1 MLPCID
7 GSGPDSQPLGLTK
20 LSTRFQA
27 RTGVGSR
34 ARARVDRDSPT
45 SIRCLYHWRKEVIQ
59 DMNDSIA
66 GSTNLEGEVA
76 ES

>member
-1 MLPCID
+1 MMSCGHSFPA
-7 GSGPDSQPLGLTK
+7 S
-20 LSTRFQA
+20 
-27 RTGVGSR
+27 
-34 ARARVDRDSPT
+34 ARVDRDPPT

>member
-1 MLPCID
+1 MLPFID
-7 GSGPDSQPLGLTK
+7 DSGLESQPHGLTNCAQGF
-20 LSTRFQA
+20 SQA
-27 RTGVGSR
+27 RTGVSL
-34 ARARVDRDSPT
+34 ASACIDRDSPT
-45 SIRCLYHWRKEVIQ
+45 SIRCPYHWRKEVIQ